1 MCRCLKTCYPNEI
14 ASITWN
20 NPEEMCLFE
29 ISDSSLESHMPQTV
43 LNALGTLK
51 KQIEEGRSSEWESDH
66 LRQYAQESD
75 LPQKLDD
82 GIELWSVK
90 VSSTEPLTED
100 IKNQQTQLTVDA
112 EVHC

>member
-1 MCRCLKTCYPNEI
+1 MCRCLKSCYPNEI

-43 LNALGTLK
+43 LNALRMLK
-51 KQIEEGRSSEWESDH
+51 KQIEKGRSYH
-66 LRQYAQESD
+66 LREYVQESD
-75 LPQKLDD
+75 LPQKSDD
-82 GIELWSVK
+82 GIELLSVK
-90 VSSTEPLTED
+90 VDSTEPLTED
-100 IKNQQTQLTVDA
+100 IINHQTQLTVDA